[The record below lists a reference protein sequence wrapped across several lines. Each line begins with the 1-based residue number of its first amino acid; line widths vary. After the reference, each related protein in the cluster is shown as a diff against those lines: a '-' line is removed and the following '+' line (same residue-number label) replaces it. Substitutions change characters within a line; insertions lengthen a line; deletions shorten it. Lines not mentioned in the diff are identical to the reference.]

1 VNSRPRWQANP
12 GTSQNERLPAA
23 LDPSDSRYFRADE
36 RSLSDLVESAA
47 TASRHLVF
55 RDLRN
60 RDDGRWDRWFEKDEA
75 LVLARIVSVDV
86 ERLREEFLNAF
97 ESSPSTLL
105 SLRILALAHRIDEWH
120 RALAVVDRPA
130 CVALCEHIHR
140 LVSERL
146 AGLLQWTLAQAAD
159 DATVGRFAQRLDP
172 IWTAPGNVPAPAAT
186 SARRSRTR
194 VVFFTFLDAITQ
206 LRKRAMG
213 DLPLSLKSDAHE
225 PSAALFLSFL
235 QLYGTIQEQ
244 MNTFTARHAD
254 FYYRDCL
261 RMAPRPAEPDSV
273 HLVCRRVPNMEG
285 AVILPAGTP
294 VAIDKDS
301 EGREFVYRTGE
312 SLTITDATVA
322 ALYTLR
328 MERDPL
334 IAPERELGYVTR
346 AKAQRV
352 EVGEGP
358 TRSRQSHWPLFG
370 GTGPRTGVHGAE
382 DAEVG
387 LALASPLLLLAEGER
402 EVRIALEFQ
411 QPADRDVGAAEAV
424 LRFSKEGPTGGA
436 SGAFPDL
443 LERLFTRFAALEPP
457 SAPRGGAAPAGART
471 LAEGAAPVVATA
483 VLIRR
488 IRALTDEQAWTL
500 RHSLTTSPGE
510 VTLRSRIDLP
520 IRLRA
525 GIRRALH
532 QRLGRHAGE
541 PIALRFETVRDTRIE
556 VQLLV
561 NNFDVMPG
569 GLAAQRACYTVPVL
583 YSAFLIQRLLH
594 TGTEPEFFARFGQ
607 IFARWMLIDQDTLGA
622 EDLRAIKAA
631 LRRVP
636 RPRVPPRL
644 PQRRKAE
651 DVTAP
656 DRADVMAC
664 LRGRKRPVRDY
675 LFNKLFVNLAEVRL
689 TGSEGWFSPA
699 DGFVL
704 GAEPGGEARGSS
716 DLTVVFRL
724 RPDAPALVPY
734 VDAIHGG
741 GWRTAL
747 PVVRLRLRQG
757 SSLFPYS
764 ALADLVLVSAKID
777 VAVTGARNLVV
788 HNNFGRLDPSKAFN
802 PFGPLPARGSY
813 LVFGSPELARKPL
826 TSLDLNIEWGQLP
839 EDDGGFA
846 AHYRGYPGTFHNRSM
861 RASMSILRDG
871 RWEPRNGGAAE
882 VPLFGTDSDEGRVP
896 RHTRLSVPATDLRNH
911 FRTSRAPADGESFQY
926 DLGARAGFFRIEL
939 SDPADP
945 FGHREYPVLLT
956 RVVTGNAKRR
966 RPLPM
971 PNGPYTPL
979 IERISVDY
987 RASGSMNLAHE
998 IPEERSGTEDQI
1010 LLVHPFGVEEIYP
1023 AIRGVP
1029 AGPLPRYDADG
1040 NLFIGL
1046 QAGSL
1051 AGPLSLMFHLRDETA
1066 RRRADRRARPRFQW
1080 SYLASNRWR
1089 PLAPSRVVSDTTH
1102 GFLTSGIVLL
1112 DIPEDI
1118 DRNNTVLPA
1127 ELFWLRLA
1135 ASDRLES
1142 VAGLQGVHAQAVRA
1156 TRDPDVA
1163 VAQTETPRDG
1173 AVARPSLSV
1182 PGLADIEQIGAS
1194 FGGRAM
1200 ETEGQLRCRTG
1211 ERLRHKNR
1219 ASVHWDYERLVL
1231 ERYPKVFKV
1240 KCFASLA
1247 GDSLGPRPGGVLIVV
1262 IPHPE
1267 RGSTGGTRA
1276 PKMNATELESIQTFL
1291 AERASPFADIVVRNA
1306 TYERIQV
1313 RCAVRFRPG
1322 AQSGLHLQRLN
1333 ADIIER
1339 LSPWRGDGAGAQF
1352 DWSLR
1357 KEEVEAWIREFDYV
1371 ASVARVS
1378 LLQVAEADEGDYW
1391 LGDSARVDDDMTAT
1405 GLWTG
1410 KPSEV
1415 VPGTLRPRFPW
1426 SIALPARQHALELMT
1441 DTNHDAASAT
1451 GIAGLEIGSTFVVS
1465 GARDG

>member
-1 VNSRPRWQANP
+1 MSSRPRWQANP
-12 GTSQNERLPAA
+12 GTAQNERLPAA
-23 LDPSDSRYFRADE
+23 LDPSDSRYFRVDE
-36 RSLSDLVESAA
+36 RTLSDLVENAA

-60 RDDGRWDRWFEKDEA
+60 RDVGRWDRWFEKNEA
-75 LVLARIVSVDV
+75 FVLARIVSVDV
-86 ERLREEFLNAF
+86 ERLREEFLNAL
-97 ESSPSTLL
+97 EASPHALL
-105 SLRILALAHRIDEWH
+105 TLRILALAHRIDEWH

-130 CVALCEHIHR
+130 CVALCAHIHR
-140 LVSERL
+140 LVAERL

-159 DATVGRFAQRLDP
+159 DATVTRFAQRLDP
-172 IWTAPGNVPAPAAT
+172 IWTLPGNAPPPAAA
-186 SARRSRTR
+186 SGGRSRTR
-194 VVFFTFLDAITQ
+194 VVFFTFLDAIAQ
-206 LRKRAMG
+206 LRKRALA
-213 DLPLSLKSDAHE
+213 DLPQTLASDGHE

-244 MNTFTARHAD
+244 MNTFTARHTD

-261 RMAPRPAEPDSV
+261 RMAPRAAEPDSV
-273 HLVCRRVPNMEG
+273 HVVCRRVPGMEG
-285 AVILPAGTP
+285 DVILPAGTP

-301 EGREFVYRTGE
+301 QGREFLYRTDE
-312 SLTITDATVA
+312 PLAVTDATVA

-334 IAPERELGYVTR
+334 ISPERELGYVTR
-346 AKAQRV
+346 AKAQRMV
-352 EVGEGP
+352 PDDGSIAA
-358 TRSRQSHWPLFG
+358 RHSHGPLFG
-370 GTGPRTGVHGAE
+370 GTGPRAGVHGAE

-387 LALASPLLLLAEGER
+387 LALASSLFLLAEGER
-402 EVRIALEFQ
+402 EVRISLEFQ
-411 QPADRDVGAAEAV
+411 QPADRDVGATEAV
-424 LRFSKEGPTGGA
+424 VRFSKEGPSGGA
-436 SGAFPDL
+436 SGTFPEL
-443 LERLFTRFAALEPP
+443 LERLFTRFAEMEPP
-457 SAPRGGAAPAGART
+457 GARSNTAPFSART
-471 LAEGAAPVVATA
+471 LADGAAPRIATD

-500 RHSLTTSPGE
+500 RHSLSTSPGQ
-510 VTLRSRIDLP
+510 VVLRSRVELP
-520 IRLRA
+520 IRQRA

-532 QRLGRHAGE
+532 QRLGRPGGD
-541 PIALRFETVRDTRIE
+541 PFDLRFETARDARIE

-561 NNFDVMPG
+561 NGYDVMPG
-569 GLAAQRACYTVPVL
+569 GLATQRALYTVPVL
-583 YSAFLIQRLLH
+583 YSAYLVQRLLH
-594 TGTEPEFFARFGQ
+594 TDTESVFFARFGQ
-607 IFARWMLIDQDTLGA
+607 LFCRWMLIDQNTIGA
-622 EDLRAIKAA
+622 EDIRALKTA
-631 LRRVP
+631 LRGVP

-651 DVTAP
+651 DITAP

-689 TGSEGWFSPA
+689 TGADGWFSPA

-704 GAEPGGEARGSS
+704 GAEPGVDTLGRS

-724 RPDAPALVPY
+724 RPDAPSVVPY
-734 VDAIHGG
+734 ADAVHGG

-764 ALADLVLVSAKID
+764 ALADLVLVAARID
-777 VAVTGARNLVV
+777 VEVSGVRDLVL

-826 TSLDLNIEWGQLP
+826 TALSLNVEWGQLP

-846 AHYRGYPGTFHNRSM
+846 AHYRGYPGTFHNRSQQ
-861 RASMSILRDG
+861 AEVTILRDG
-871 RWEPRNGGAAE
+871 RWEPRNGGAGGM
-882 VPLFGTDSDEGRVP
+882 PLFAADSDEGRVP
-896 RHTRLSVPATDLRNH
+896 RHATLHVPATDLRNH
-911 FRTSRAPADGESFQY
+911 FRTSRSVPDGESFQF
-926 DLGARAGFFRIEL
+926 DLGVRAGFFRLEL
-939 SDPADP
+939 TEPADP
-945 FGHREYPVLLT
+945 FGHREYPGLLT
-956 RVVTGNAKRR
+956 RVVTANAKRR
-966 RPLPM
+966 QPLPL

-979 IERISVDY
+979 IERLTVDY
-987 RASGSMNLAHE
+987 RASSSMNLAHE
-998 IPEERSGTEDQI
+998 IPEERVGTEEQI
-1010 LLVHPFGVEEIYP
+1010 FLVHPFGVEEIYP

-1046 QAGSL
+1046 RAGSL

-1066 RRRADRRARPRFQW
+1066 RRRADRRERPRFQW

-1089 PLAPSRVVSDTTH
+1089 PLAPARVVSDTTQ
-1102 GFLTSGIVLL
+1102 GFLTSGIVHL
-1112 DIPEDI
+1112 DIPDDI
-1118 DRNNTVLPA
+1118 DRNNTVLPSD
-1127 ELFWLRLA
+1127 LFWLRLT
-1135 ASDRLES
+1135 ASDRLDS
-1142 VAGLQGVHAQAVRA
+1142 VAGLHGVHAQAVRC
-1156 TRDPDVA
+1156 TRDREA
-1163 VAQTETPRDG
+1163 VADPTETPHDG
-1173 AVARPSLSV
+1173 AVARPRISV
-1182 PGLADIEQIGAS
+1182 PGLASAEQIGAS
-1194 FGGRAM
+1194 FGGRVM
-1200 ETEGQLRCRTG
+1200 ETALQLRCRTG

-1231 ERYPKVFKV
+1231 ERFPKVFKV
-1240 KCFASLA
+1240 KCFASMA
-1247 GDSLGPRPGGVLIVV
+1247 GDALGPRPGGVLVVV

-1267 RGSTGGTRA
+1267 RGTTGGTRA
-1276 PKMNATELESIQTFL
+1276 PKMNATELERIQAFI

-1333 ADIIER
+1333 ADIIDR
-1339 LSPWRGDGAGAQF
+1339 LSPWRRDGAGAQF

-1378 LLQVAEADEGDYW
+1378 LLQVAEADEGDHW
-1391 LGDSARVDDDMTAT
+1391 LGDSARIEPEMTAT

-1410 KPSEV
+1410 KPSDV

-1426 SIALPARQHALELMT
+1426 SLALPARLHALEPMT
-1441 DTNHDAASAT
+1441 DSMDDAASAT
-1451 GIAGLEIGSTFVVS
+1451 GIAGLEIGGTFVVG